1 MDKFY
6 ESLIILQHFKDKI
19 KSRNEFC
26 KRFSNFDVHNCVGE
40 AMNHFIMNGYVED
53 VKILSQEPYISLIAT
68 QCSDI
73 RITIHNNFCMN
84 IIDMFSFNEEYEK
97 FFSENLTEN
106 GNLKQRIIKVKR
118 INKNLRSK
126 IDWDELKSYRNTIL
140 AHNLRN
146 KKDNNN
152 LAVQNLIKLHKL
164 IYDFEESIEYCEI
177 IEILYNNIISEFNE
191 ENAIANS
198 EFEKLIFKH
207 K

>member
-6 ESLIILQHFKDKI
+6 ESLIILQHFNDKI

-26 KRFSNFDVHNCVGE
+26 KRFSNFDVHNCIGE

-53 VKILSQEPYISLIAT
+53 VKILSQEPYISIIAT

-97 FFSENLTEN
+97 FFSENSTEN
-106 GNLKQRIIKVKR
+106 ENLKERITKVKK
-118 INKNLRSK
+118 INKNSRSK
-126 IDWDELKSYRNTIL
+126 INWDELKLYRNTIL

-146 KKDNNN
+146 KKDDNN
-152 LAVQNLIKLHKL
+152 LAINNLIKLHKL
-164 IYDFEESIEYCEI
+164 IYNFDESIKYCEI
-177 IEILYNNIISEFNE
+177 IEILYNNIISEFSL
-191 ENAIANS
+191 ENAKANI
-198 EFEKLIFKH
+198 EFEKLIHNNK
-207 K
+207 